1 MQDPGGRHQ
10 SQLGTNQMP
19 APRQREA
26 AVTERPTQA
35 PSASPAGRL
44 SFVWC
49 PGLRLRVTQR
59 DCKGFSCPQ
68 AHLVGLGWRGHP
80 PSSSAQR
87 AGPGRAS
94 AAPAPAPL
102 RLRAAAAGLAAPSTG
117 RRRHPVGRSGPRGVR
132 RLRGERARRAAMKF
146 PGSVLISL
154 VLFVAETAT
163 ALCLSAAYRAAGDRM
178 WQWLTL
184 LFALL
189 PCALVQLSLVFI
201 HRDVSR
207 DRPLVLLLHLLQL
220 GPLVRCVEVFYIYFR
235 AGRVEEPYVSITK
248 KRQMPKDGY
257 SEEVEKEVGQAE
269 GKLCTHRSAF
279 SRASVIQ
286 AFLGSAPQL
295 TLQLYIC
302 VLQQEITAA
311 RSIFMVLSLLSI
323 VYGALRCNILAI
335 KIKYDDYD
343 VSVKPAAYLCI
354 FMWRSFEIATR
365 VTVLV
370 LFSSVLQIWT
380 LPVVLV
386 NFFVFFFY
394 PWILFWQ
401 SKSPFPENIEKALSR
416 VGTTIVLCLLT
427 FLYAG
432 INMFCWSAVQVKLSD
447 PDLINKSQNWYRLTV
462 YYMLRFIENAF
473 LLLMWYIYRTDIY
486 LYVCAPLLV
495 LQLLIAYCMAILFM
509 LVFYQFCHPC
519 KKLFSSSITEGL
531 LSCFMFCFVCKSPK
545 SSTLTDK
552 ADLKSSENADESQGS
567 NKTID
572 SPNGNPHQS
581 ISSNA

>member
-1 MQDPGGRHQ
+1 
-10 SQLGTNQMP
+10 
-19 APRQREA
+19 
-26 AVTERPTQA
+26 
-35 PSASPAGRL
+35 
-44 SFVWC
+44 
-49 PGLRLRVTQR
+49 
-59 DCKGFSCPQ
+59 
-68 AHLVGLGWRGHP
+68 
-80 PSSSAQR
+80 
-87 AGPGRAS
+87 
-94 AAPAPAPL
+94 
-102 RLRAAAAGLAAPSTG
+102 
-117 RRRHPVGRSGPRGVR
+117 
-132 RLRGERARRAAMKF
+132 MKF
-146 PGSVLISL
+146 PGSVLISV

-163 ALCLSAAYRAAGDRM
+163 ALCLSGAYRAAGDRM

-220 GPLVRCVEVFYIYFR
+220 GPLVRCVEVFYIYFH

-269 GKLCTHRSAF
+269 GKLC
-279 SRASVIQ
+279 
-286 AFLGSAPQL
+286 
-295 TLQLYIC
+295 
-302 VLQQEITAA
+302 
-311 RSIFMVLSLLSI
+311 IFMILSLLSI

-386 NFFVFFFY
+386 NFFGFFFY

-416 VGTTIVLCLLT
+416 VGTTTVLCLLT

-432 INMFCWSAVQVKLSD
+432 INMFCWSAVQVKLND

-473 LLLMWYIYRTDIY
+473 LLLMWYIYKTDIY

-531 LSCFMFCFVCKSPK
+531 LSCFTFCFVCKSPQ
-545 SSTLTDK
+545 SSTLADK
-552 ADLKSSENADESQGS
+552 ADLKSAENADESQSS
-567 NKTID
+567 NKTMD
-572 SPNGNPHQS
+572 SLNGNPHQS
-581 ISSNA
+581 VSSNA